1 MNRITKFQ
9 ITTAACL
16 LAILCYGLPFNDN
29 ALGGLVKPTFI
40 IMAKGQKGGGQPPKK
55 VTPATSEEKVKIA
68 KQLYKDNPSK
78 VYADAVKRAE
88 ANLAKEKAT
97 KKK

>member
-1 MNRITKFQ
+1 
-9 ITTAACL
+9 
-16 LAILCYGLPFNDN
+16 
-29 ALGGLVKPTFI
+29 
-40 IMAKGQKGGGQPPKK
+40 MAKSQNGGIQPPKK

-68 KQLYKDNPSK
+68 KQLYRDNPSK

-97 KKK
+97 TKKK

>member
-1 MNRITKFQ
+1 MKKFK
-9 ITTAACL
+9 IKAK
-16 LAILCYGLPFNDN
+16 
-29 ALGGLVKPTFI
+29 GGLLITLLFTNTLWCI
-40 IMAKGQKGGGQPPKK
+40 GNQTNAMAKLQNGGNPPKK

-68 KQLYKDNPSK
+68 KQLYRDNPGK